1 MSTSCLLR
9 RVIASPASP
18 AGARA
23 SPLRPRPS
31 PLRAVAVRTRRLQ
44 TVTPSARA
52 SAAGGAAS
60 EFPEDPPASA
70 VTYRQLAPHV
80 ELARAERVAGGA
92 STSRAHAPSP
102 ALPVLVGWFGCKPS
116 HLRKYAKMYLSEKLG
131 YDAVVCVT
139 PPVAATLFPALGD
152 AFAATA
158 LGAVAHARKILAEE
172 DAEGKSASRVS
183 APVALGPACALDERP
198 LILHLFSNGG
208 YVFAGNVMHAQTGF
222 VADTETPLGAS
233 ITTVLRRRL
242 GFAPEPAAAA
252 RFSDSVAALVM
263 DSAPGELEPG
273 MVAASFRS
281 VLTGSRAEIVA
292 PDESTENTP
301 FLTPDEGFKN
311 GVGASEDAFA
321 SVAAA
326 ALAWRPIAKRL
337 RYVDAAWGGFA
348 AVTGNGWSGD
358 CESRPGNAAEV
369 AHAVAE
375 KKLRRLKAEAQQMR
389 DEQTRGD
396 ARGERRDAVAA
407 ARPARASPGTTI
419 ENGGLLKC
427 PALFLYSAA
436 DALIPPEGVE
446 AFAAARARRLGT
458 VSSASTEGAGAG
470 GGRVVLRRW
479 ESAAHCEIGKDH
491 PEAYAAALRA
501 FLGRAPDD
509 GSSDGSSAASPE
521 SGSGAAN
528 NIKPFVRPAVDRR
541 PAAARDADAA
551 VAETTEQ

>member
-1 MSTSCLLR
+1 MSTSCLLC
-9 RVIASPASP
+9 RVIASPASS

-23 SPLRPRPS
+23 SPLRSRPS
-31 PLRAVAVRTRRLQ
+31 PLRTVADRSCRIQ
-44 TVTPSARA
+44 TVTASAGA

-80 ELARAERVAGGA
+80 ELARAERSAGGA
-92 STSRAHAPSP
+92 ATSRARARP

-116 HLRKYAKMYLSEKLG
+116 HLRKYAKMYLSDALG
-131 YDAVVCVT
+131 YDAVVCIT

-252 RFSDSVAALVM
+252 RFSDTVAALVM
-263 DSAPGELEPG
+263 DSAPGELEPE

-281 VLTGSRAEIVA
+281 VLTGSRASLE
-292 PDESTENTP
+292 
-301 FLTPDEGFKN
+301 KK
-311 GVGASEDAFA
+311 GASLECLNEGVKTFGTSENAFA

-358 CESRPGNAAEV
+358 RKSRPGNAAEV

-375 KKLRRLKAEAQQMR
+375 KKLRRLKAEARRMR
-389 DEQTRGD
+389 EEQARGD
-396 ARGERRDAVAA
+396 TKNGGGGGFPASERDADAK
-407 ARPARASPGTTI
+407 TTS
-419 ENGGLLKC
+419 ETGLLKC
-427 PALFLYSAA
+427 PALFLYSAG

-458 VSSASTEGAGAG
+458 VSSASTDGAGAG

-479 ESAAHCEIGKDH
+479 ERAAHCEIGKEH

-501 FLGRAPDD
+501 FLRPEAA
-509 GSSDGSSAASPE
+509 SAAASAR
-521 SGSGAAN
+521 AAN
-528 NIKPFVRPAVDRR
+528 NIKPFVRASRR
-541 PAAARDADAA
+541 VAA
-551 VAETTEQ
+551 AETTE

>member
-1 MSTSCLLR
+1 M
-9 RVIASPASP
+9 
-18 AGARA
+18 
-23 SPLRPRPS
+23 
-31 PLRAVAVRTRRLQ
+31 
-44 TVTPSARA
+44 
-52 SAAGGAAS
+52 AS

-70 VTYRQLAPHV
+70 VTYRQIAPHV
-80 ELARAERVAGGA
+80 ELARAGGA
-92 STSRAHAPSP
+92 APRGGGSR

-116 HLRKYAKMYLSEKLG
+116 HLRKYAKMYLSDALG

-208 YVFAGNVMHAQTGF
+208 YVFAGNIMHAQTGF

-281 VLTGSRAEIVA
+281 VLTGSRASVA
-292 PDESTENTP
+292 PDENVFEN
-301 FLTPDEGFKN
+301 
-311 GVGASEDAFA
+311 ASENAFA

-396 ARGERRDAVAA
+396 ARGERLGERRDAVAA
-407 ARPARASPGTTI
+407 ARASPGTTI

-501 FLGRAPDD
+501 FLGF
-509 GSSDGSSAASPE
+509 SHSDGSVAASPE
-521 SGSGAAN
+521 SETQFAVN
-528 NIKPFVRPAVDRR
+528 NIKPFVRPVVDRR
-541 PAAARDADAA
+541 PAAARDPDAA

>member
-1 MSTSCLLR
+1 MSSSCLLR
-9 RVIASPASP
+9 RVLASSASPEGAR
-18 AGARA
+18 ARA

-31 PLRAVAVRTRRLQ
+31 PLRAVAVRSRRLQ

-116 HLRKYAKMYLSEKLG
+116 HLRKYAKMYLSERLG
-131 YDAVVCVT
+131 YDAVVCIT

-172 DAEGKSASRVS
+172 DVQDLLSRRTLGDATKKVDEPRRTNERP
-183 APVALGPACALDERP
+183 AGPACALDERP
-198 LILHLFSNGG
+198 LVLHLFSNGG
-208 YVFAGNVMHAQTGF
+208 YLFAGNVMHAQTGF
-222 VADTETPLGAS
+222 VADTETPLAEAM
-233 ITTVLRRRL
+233 TTSLRRKL
-242 GFAPEPAAAA
+242 GMAPEPAAAA
-252 RFSDSVAALVM
+252 RFVSSVAALVM

-273 MVAASFRS
+273 MVAASFAS
-281 VLTGSRAEIVA
+281 VFSGERARVNKNVSHGNVSSVSSRKSQSSA
-292 PDESTENTP
+292 DS
-301 FLTPDEGFKN
+301 
-311 GVGASEDAFA
+311 
-321 SVAAA
+321 SVAAF
-326 ALAWRPIAKRL
+326 LAWRPIAKRL
-337 RYVDAAWGGFA
+337 AYVDAAWGGFP
-348 AVTGNGWSGD
+348 AVTGNRWSGD
-358 CESRPGNAAEV
+358 AKCSRPGNAAEV

-375 KKLRRLKAEAQQMR
+375 KKLRRLKEEARQMR
-389 DEQTRGD
+389 DEHHDHLRVSEESG
-396 ARGERRDAVAA
+396 V
-407 ARPARASPGTTI
+407 
-419 ENGGLLKC
+419 LKC

-479 ESAAHCEIGKDH
+479 EDAAHCEIGKAN
-491 PEAYAAALRA
+491 PEAYVTALRD
-501 FLGRAPDD
+501 FLRPEKDASSTRAATFGEND
-509 GSSDGSSAASPE
+509 
-521 SGSGAAN
+521 AAN
-528 NIKPFVRPAVDRR
+528 NIKPFIRQPF
-541 PAAARDADAA
+541 
-551 VAETTEQ
+551 VAETKKRPGTTTKATRGD

>member
-9 RVIASPASP
+9 RVLASPASS

-23 SPLRPRPS
+23 APQRPRPS
-31 PLRAVAVRTRRLQ
+31 PLRAVAVRSRRVQ
-44 TVTPSARA
+44 TVTHASAGA
-52 SAAGGAAS
+52 SAAGGAALAS

-70 VTYRQLAPHV
+70 VTYRQIAPHV
-80 ELARAERVAGGA
+80 ELARAGGA
-92 STSRAHAPSP
+92 APRGGGSR

-116 HLRKYAKMYLSEKLG
+116 HLRKYAKMYLSDALG

-208 YVFAGNVMHAQTGF
+208 YVFAGNIMHAQTGF

-281 VLTGSRAEIVA
+281 VLTGSRASVA
-292 PDESTENTP
+292 PDENVFEN
-301 FLTPDEGFKN
+301 
-311 GVGASEDAFA
+311 ASENAFA

-396 ARGERRDAVAA
+396 ARGERLGERRDAVAA
-407 ARPARASPGTTI
+407 ARASPGTTI

-501 FLGRAPDD
+501 FLGFSR
-509 GSSDGSSAASPE
+509 SDGSVAASPE
-521 SGSGAAN
+521 SETQFAVN
-528 NIKPFVRPAVDRR
+528 NIKPFVRPVVDRR
-541 PAAARDADAA
+541 PAAARDPDAA

>member
-172 DAEGKSASRVS
+172 DLLSRS
-183 APVALGPACALDERP
+183 TLGDAAKKVAGPACALDERP
-198 LILHLFSNGG
+198 LVLHLFSNGG
-208 YVFAGNVMHAQTGF
+208 YLFAGNVMHAQTGF
-222 VADTETPLGAS
+222 VADTETPLAEAM
-233 ITTVLRRRL
+233 TTSLRRKL
-242 GFAPEPAAAA
+242 GMAPEPAAAA
-252 RFSDSVAALVM
+252 RFVSSVAALVM

-273 MVAASFRS
+273 MVAASFNS
-281 VLTGSRAEIVA
+281 VFSGERARVNKNVSFGNDASGSPLTIADSSV
-292 PDESTENTP
+292 
-301 FLTPDEGFKN
+301 
-311 GVGASEDAFA
+311 DAF
-321 SVAAA
+321 
-326 ALAWRPIAKRL
+326 LAWRPIAKRL
-337 RYVDAAWGGFA
+337 RYVDAAWGGFP
-348 AVTGNGWSGD
+348 AVTGNRWSGD
-358 CESRPGNAAEV
+358 AKCSRPGNAAEV

-375 KKLRRLKAEAQQMR
+375 KKLRRLKEEARAMR
-389 DEQTRGD
+389 DETT
-396 ARGERRDAVAA
+396 ARGKNHDDDLLGDDEFSE
-407 ARPARASPGTTI
+407 SPSGV
-419 ENGGLLKC
+419 LKC

-458 VSSASTEGAGAG
+458 VSSATTEGAGAG

-479 ESAAHCEIGKDH
+479 ERAAHCEIGK
-491 PEAYAAALRA
+491 AYPGAYLNALRD
-501 FLGRAPDD
+501 FLRPAHMSEPPR
-509 GSSDGSSAASPE
+509 AASAL
-521 SGSGAAN
+521 SSAAN
-528 NIKPFVRPAVDRR
+528 NIKPFVRPRF
-541 PAAARDADAA
+541 
-551 VAETTEQ
+551 VAETENAGDVPNAASE

>member
-9 RVIASPASP
+9 RVLASPASS

-23 SPLRPRPS
+23 APQRPRPS
-31 PLRAVAVRTRRLQ
+31 PLRAVAVRSRRVQ
-44 TVTPSARA
+44 TVTHASAGA
-52 SAAGGAAS
+52 SAAGGAALAS

-70 VTYRQLAPHV
+70 VTYRQIAPHV
-80 ELARAERVAGGA
+80 ELARAGGA
-92 STSRAHAPSP
+92 APRGGGSR

-116 HLRKYAKMYLSEKLG
+116 HLRKYAKMYLSDALG

-208 YVFAGNVMHAQTGF
+208 YVFAGNIMHAQTGF

-281 VLTGSRAEIVA
+281 VLTGSRASVA
-292 PDESTENTP
+292 PDENVFEN
-301 FLTPDEGFKN
+301 
-311 GVGASEDAFA
+311 ASENAFA

-396 ARGERRDAVAA
+396 ARGERRDAVADA
-407 ARPARASPGTTI
+407 LIPARASPGTTI

-521 SGSGAAN
+521 SGSGAVN
-528 NIKPFVRPAVDRR
+528 NIKPFVRPVVDRR
-541 PAAARDADAA
+541 PAAARDPDAA

>member
-9 RVIASPASP
+9 RVLASPASS

-23 SPLRPRPS
+23 APQRPRPS
-31 PLRAVAVRTRRLQ
+31 PLRAVAVRSRRVQ
-44 TVTPSARA
+44 TVTHASAGA
-52 SAAGGAAS
+52 SAAGGAALAS

-70 VTYRQLAPHV
+70 VTYRQIAPHV
-80 ELARAERVAGGA
+80 ELARAGGA
-92 STSRAHAPSP
+92 APPGGGSR

-116 HLRKYAKMYLSEKLG
+116 HLRKYAKMYLSDALG

-152 AFAATA
+152 ACAATA

-172 DAEGKSASRVS
+172 DAEGKSASRES
-183 APVALGPACALDERP
+183 APVALGPSCALDERP

-273 MVAASFRS
+273 MGAASFRS
-281 VLTGSRAEIVA
+281 VLTGSRASVA
-292 PDESTENTP
+292 PDENVFEN
-301 FLTPDEGFKN
+301 
-311 GVGASEDAFA
+311 ASENAFA

-358 CESRPGNAAEV
+358 CKSRPGNAAEV

-375 KKLRRLKAEAQQMR
+375 KKLRRAIADIAKA
-389 DEQTRGD
+389 TGN
-396 ARGERRDAVAA
+396 
-407 ARPARASPGTTI
+407 ARPDDGLPRSRKGKGLPAPGCFA
-419 ENGGLLKC
+419 GGGP
-427 PALFLYSAA
+427 PAVGGGAPMFAGGGAA
-436 DALIPPEGVE
+436 KFKAAGLPP
-446 AFAAARARRLGT
+446 AFAAYLKTMG
-458 VSSASTEGAGAG
+458 VVPGGFPG
-470 GGRVVLRRW
+470 GGGLAGD
-479 ESAAHCEIGKDH
+479 S
-491 PEAYAAALRA
+491 
-501 FLGRAPDD
+501 DD
-509 GSSDGSSAASPE
+509 DY
-521 SGSGAAN
+521 
-528 NIKPFVRPAVDRR
+528 
-541 PAAARDADAA
+541 
-551 VAETTEQ
+551 

>member
-9 RVIASPASP
+9 RVLASPASS

-23 SPLRPRPS
+23 APQRPRPS
-31 PLRAVAVRTRRLQ
+31 PLRAVAVRSRPVQ
-44 TVTPSARA
+44 TVTRA
-52 SAAGGAAS
+52 SAGASSAGGAALAS

-70 VTYRQLAPHV
+70 VTYRQIAPHV
-80 ELARAERVAGGA
+80 ELARAGGA
-92 STSRAHAPSP
+92 APRGGGSR

-116 HLRKYAKMYLSEKLG
+116 HLRKYAKMYLSDALG

-172 DAEGKSASRVS
+172 DAEGKSASRES
-183 APVALGPACALDERP
+183 APVALGPSCALDERP

-263 DSAPGELEPG
+263 DSAPGELEPE

-281 VLTGSRAEIVA
+281 VLTGSRASLEKKGA
-292 PDESTENTP
+292 SLECLN
-301 FLTPDEGFKN
+301 EGVKTF
-311 GVGASEDAFA
+311 GASENAFA

-358 CESRPGNAAEV
+358 RKSRPGNAAEV

-396 ARGERRDAVAA
+396 ARGDVRDVDAKAN
-407 ARPARASPGTTI
+407 PARARPGTTESMI
-419 ENGGLLKC
+419 ETDGLLRC

-509 GSSDGSSAASPE
+509 GSAAASPE

-551 VAETTEQ
+551 VAETTER

>member
-1 MSTSCLLR
+1 
-9 RVIASPASP
+9 
-18 AGARA
+18 
-23 SPLRPRPS
+23 
-31 PLRAVAVRTRRLQ
+31 
-44 TVTPSARA
+44 
-52 SAAGGAAS
+52 
-60 EFPEDPPASA
+60 
-70 VTYRQLAPHV
+70 
-80 ELARAERVAGGA
+80 
-92 STSRAHAPSP
+92 
-102 ALPVLVGWFGCKPS
+102 VLVGWFGCKPS
-116 HLRKYAKMYLSEKLG
+116 HLRKYAKMYLSDALG

-172 DAEGKSASRVS
+172 DAEGKSASSSVSAPSHQAS

-208 YVFAGNVMHAQTGF
+208 YVFAGNIMHAQTGF

-281 VLTGSRAEIVA
+281 VLTGSRASVA
-292 PDESTENTP
+292 PDENTP
-301 FLTPDEGFKN
+301 F
-311 GVGASEDAFA
+311 ASENAFA

-358 CESRPGNAAEV
+358 CKSRPGNAAEV

-427 PALFLYSAA
+427 PSLFLYSAA

-509 GSSDGSSAASPE
+509 GNSDGSSAASPE
-521 SGSGAAN
+521 SGSGAVN
-528 NIKPFVRPAVDRR
+528 NIKPFVRPVVDRR

-551 VAETTEQ
+551 VAETTER

>member
-9 RVIASPASP
+9 RVLASPASS

-23 SPLRPRPS
+23 APQRPRPS
-31 PLRAVAVRTRRLQ
+31 PLRAVAVRSRRVQ
-44 TVTPSARA
+44 TVTHASAGA
-52 SAAGGAAS
+52 SAAGGAALAS

-70 VTYRQLAPHV
+70 VTYRQIAPHV
-80 ELARAERVAGGA
+80 ELARAGGA
-92 STSRAHAPSP
+92 APRGGGSR

-116 HLRKYAKMYLSEKLG
+116 HLRKYAKMYLSDALG

-208 YVFAGNVMHAQTGF
+208 YVFAGNIMHAQTGF

-281 VLTGSRAEIVA
+281 VLTGSRASVA
-292 PDESTENTP
+292 PDENVFEN
-301 FLTPDEGFKN
+301 
-311 GVGASEDAFA
+311 ASENAFA

-521 SGSGAAN
+521 SGSRAVN
-528 NIKPFVRPAVDRR
+528 NIKPFVRPVVDRR

>member
-9 RVIASPASP
+9 RVIASPASS

-31 PLRAVAVRTRRLQ
+31 PLRAVAVRSRRIQ
-44 TVTPSARA
+44 TVTASARA

-80 ELARAERVAGGA
+80 ELARAERGAGGVA
-92 STSRAHAPSP
+92 ASRARARP

-116 HLRKYAKMYLSEKLG
+116 HLRKYAKMYLSDALG

-172 DAEGKSASRVS
+172 DAEGKSASRES
-183 APVALGPACALDERP
+183 APVALGPSCALDERP

-263 DSAPGELEPG
+263 DSAPGELEPE

-281 VLTGSRAEIVA
+281 VLTGSRASLEKKGA
-292 PDESTENTP
+292 SLECLN
-301 FLTPDEGFKN
+301 EGVKTF
-311 GVGASEDAFA
+311 GASENAFA

-358 CESRPGNAAEV
+358 RKSRPGNAAEV

-396 ARGERRDAVAA
+396 ARGDVRDVDAKAN
-407 ARPARASPGTTI
+407 PARARPGTTESMI
-419 ENGGLLKC
+419 ETDGLLRC

-509 GSSDGSSAASPE
+509 GSSAASPE

-551 VAETTEQ
+551 VAETTER

>member
-9 RVIASPASP
+9 RVLASPASS

-23 SPLRPRPS
+23 APQRPRPS
-31 PLRAVAVRTRRLQ
+31 PLRAVAVRSRRVQ
-44 TVTPSARA
+44 TVTHASAGA
-52 SAAGGAAS
+52 SAAGGAALAS

-70 VTYRQLAPHV
+70 VTYRQIAPHV
-80 ELARAERVAGGA
+80 ELARAGGA
-92 STSRAHAPSP
+92 APRGGGSR

-116 HLRKYAKMYLSEKLG
+116 HLRKYAKMYLSDALG

-208 YVFAGNVMHAQTGF
+208 YVFAGNIMHAQTGF

-281 VLTGSRAEIVA
+281 VLTGSRASVA
-292 PDESTENTP
+292 PDENVFEN
-301 FLTPDEGFKN
+301 
-311 GVGASEDAFA
+311 ASENAFA

-521 SGSGAAN
+521 SGSGAVN
-528 NIKPFVRPAVDRR
+528 NIKPFVRPVVDRR

>member
-1 MSTSCLLR
+1 M
-9 RVIASPASP
+9 
-18 AGARA
+18 
-23 SPLRPRPS
+23 
-31 PLRAVAVRTRRLQ
+31 
-44 TVTPSARA
+44 
-52 SAAGGAAS
+52 AS

-70 VTYRQLAPHV
+70 VTYRQIAPHV
-80 ELARAERVAGGA
+80 ELARAGGA
-92 STSRAHAPSP
+92 APRGGGSR

-116 HLRKYAKMYLSEKLG
+116 HLRKYAKMYLSDALG

-208 YVFAGNVMHAQTGF
+208 YVFAGNIMHAQTGF

-273 MVAASFRS
+273 MVAASFNS
-281 VLTGSRAEIVA
+281 VFSGERARVNKNVSFGNDASGSPLTIADSSV
-292 PDESTENTP
+292 
-301 FLTPDEGFKN
+301 
-311 GVGASEDAFA
+311 DAF
-321 SVAAA
+321 
-326 ALAWRPIAKRL
+326 LAWRPIAKRA
-337 RYVDAAWGGFA
+337 RYVDAAWGGFP
-348 AVTGNGWSGD
+348 AVTGNRWSGD
-358 CESRPGNAAEV
+358 AKSSRPGNAAEV

-375 KKLRRLKAEAQQMR
+375 KKLRRLKEEARAMR
-389 DEQTRGD
+389 DETT
-396 ARGERRDAVAA
+396 ARGKNHDDLLGDDEFSE
-407 ARPARASPGTTI
+407 SPSGV
-419 ENGGLLKC
+419 LKC

-458 VSSASTEGAGAG
+458 VSSATTEGRAGCG
-470 GGRVVLRRW
+470 
-479 ESAAHCEIGKDH
+479 
-491 PEAYAAALRA
+491 
-501 FLGRAPDD
+501 AP
-509 GSSDGSSAASPE
+509 
-521 SGSGAAN
+521 
-528 NIKPFVRPAVDRR
+528 
-541 PAAARDADAA
+541 
-551 VAETTEQ
+551 

>member
-1 MSTSCLLR
+1 M
-9 RVIASPASP
+9 
-18 AGARA
+18 
-23 SPLRPRPS
+23 
-31 PLRAVAVRTRRLQ
+31 
-44 TVTPSARA
+44 
-52 SAAGGAAS
+52 AS

-70 VTYRQLAPHV
+70 VTYRQIAPHV
-80 ELARAERVAGGA
+80 ELARAGGA
-92 STSRAHAPSP
+92 APRGGGSR

-116 HLRKYAKMYLSEKLG
+116 HLRKYAKMYLSDALG

-172 DAEGKSASRVS
+172 DAEGKSASSSVSAPSHQAS

-396 ARGERRDAVAA
+396 ARAGDFRDAVAA
-407 ARPARASPGTTI
+407 VAHPARARPGTTI

-521 SGSGAAN
+521 SGSRAVN
-528 NIKPFVRPAVDRR
+528 NIKPFVRPVVDRR

>member
-172 DAEGKSASRVS
+172 DLLSRWTLGD
-183 APVALGPACALDERP
+183 AAKKAAGPACALDERP
-198 LILHLFSNGG
+198 LVLHLFSNGG
-208 YVFAGNVMHAQTGF
+208 YLFAGNVMHAQTGF
-222 VADTETPLGAS
+222 VADTETPLAEA
-233 ITTVLRRRL
+233 ITTSLRRKL
-242 GFAPEPAAAA
+242 GMAPEPAAAK
-252 RFSDSVAALVM
+252 RFVSSVAALVM

-273 MVAASFRS
+273 MVAASFNS
-281 VLTGSRAEIVA
+281 VFSGERARVNKNVSFGNELLSGSPLTIADCSV
-292 PDESTENTP
+292 
-301 FLTPDEGFKN
+301 
-311 GVGASEDAFA
+311 DAF
-321 SVAAA
+321 
-326 ALAWRPIAKRL
+326 LAWRPIAKRL
-337 RYVDAAWGGFA
+337 RYVDAAWGGFP
-348 AVTGNGWSGD
+348 AVTGNRWSGD
-358 CESRPGNAAEV
+358 AKSGRPGNAAEV

-375 KKLRRLKAEAQQMR
+375 KKLRRLKEEARAMR
-389 DEQTRGD
+389 DETT
-396 ARGERRDAVAA
+396 ARGKNHDDHLETLDDFSE
-407 ARPARASPGTTI
+407 SPSGV
-419 ENGGLLKC
+419 LKC

-458 VSSASTEGAGAG
+458 VSSATTEGAGAG

-479 ESAAHCEIGKDH
+479 EHAAHCEIGKAH
-491 PEAYAAALRA
+491 PEAYVNALRD
-501 FLGRAPDD
+501 FLRPEM
-509 GSSDGSSAASPE
+509 SESQNAASAL
-521 SGSGAAN
+521 SSAAN
-528 NIKPFVRPAVDRR
+528 NIKPFVRPRF
-541 PAAARDADAA
+541 
-551 VAETTEQ
+551 VAETPNAGDVPNAALE

>member
-9 RVIASPASP
+9 RVIASPASS

-31 PLRAVAVRTRRLQ
+31 PLRAVAVRSRRIQ
-44 TVTPSARA
+44 TVTASARA

-80 ELARAERVAGGA
+80 ELARAERGAGGVA
-92 STSRAHAPSP
+92 ASRARARP

-116 HLRKYAKMYLSEKLG
+116 HLRKYAKMYLSDALG
-131 YDAVVCVT
+131 HDAVVCVT

-172 DAEGKSASRVS
+172 DAGDA
-183 APVALGPACALDERP
+183 APRAAAGPACALDERP

-208 YVFAGNVMHAQTGF
+208 YLFAGNVMHAQTGF
-222 VADTETPLGAS
+222 VADTETPLAEAM
-233 ITTVLRRRL
+233 TTSLRRKL
-242 GFAPEPAAAA
+242 GMAPEPAAAA
-252 RFSDSVAALVM
+252 RFVSSVAALVM

-273 MVAASFRS
+273 MVAASFNS
-281 VLTGSRAEIVA
+281 VFSGERARVNKNVSFGNDASGSPLTIADSSV
-292 PDESTENTP
+292 
-301 FLTPDEGFKN
+301 
-311 GVGASEDAFA
+311 DAF
-321 SVAAA
+321 
-326 ALAWRPIAKRL
+326 LAWRPIAKRL
-337 RYVDAAWGGFA
+337 RYVDAAWGGFP
-348 AVTGNGWSGD
+348 AVTGNRWSGD
-358 CESRPGNAAEV
+358 AKSSRPGNAAEV

-375 KKLRRLKAEAQQMR
+375 KKLRRLKEEARAMR
-389 DEQTRGD
+389 DETT
-396 ARGERRDAVAA
+396 ARGKNHDDHLETLDEFSE
-407 ARPARASPGTTI
+407 SPSGV
-419 ENGGLLKC
+419 LKC

-458 VSSASTEGAGAG
+458 VSSATTEGAGAG

-479 ESAAHCEIGKDH
+479 EDAAHCEIGKAH
-491 PEAYAAALRA
+491 PEAYENALRD
-501 FLGRAPDD
+501 FLRPDA
-509 GSSDGSSAASPE
+509 SEPPRAASAL
-521 SGSGAAN
+521 SSAAN
-528 NIKPFVRPAVDRR
+528 NIKPFVRPRF
-541 PAAARDADAA
+541 
-551 VAETTEQ
+551 VAETENAGDVPNAASE

>member
-9 RVIASPASP
+9 RVLASPASS

-23 SPLRPRPS
+23 APQRPRPS
-31 PLRAVAVRTRRLQ
+31 PLRAVAVRSRRVQ
-44 TVTPSARA
+44 TVTHASAGA
-52 SAAGGAAS
+52 SAAGGAALAS

-70 VTYRQLAPHV
+70 VTYRQIAPHV
-80 ELARAERVAGGA
+80 ELARAGGA
-92 STSRAHAPSP
+92 APRGGGSR

-116 HLRKYAKMYLSEKLG
+116 HLRKYAKMYLSDALG

-208 YVFAGNVMHAQTGF
+208 DVFAGNIMHAQTGF

-281 VLTGSRAEIVA
+281 VLTGSRASVA
-292 PDESTENTP
+292 PDENTP
-301 FLTPDEGFKN
+301 F
-311 GVGASEDAFA
+311 ASENAFA

-358 CESRPGNAAEV
+358 CKSRPGNAAEV

-375 KKLRRLKAEAQQMR
+375 KKLRRLKEEARAMR
-389 DEQTRGD
+389 DETT
-396 ARGERRDAVAA
+396 ARGKNHDDHLETLDEFSE
-407 ARPARASPGTTI
+407 SPSGV
-419 ENGGLLKC
+419 LKC

-458 VSSASTEGAGAG
+458 VSSATTEGAGAG

-479 ESAAHCEIGKDH
+479 EHAAHCEIGKAH
-491 PEAYAAALRA
+491 PEAYENALRD
-501 FLGRAPDD
+501 FLRPDA
-509 GSSDGSSAASPE
+509 SEPPRAASAL
-521 SGSGAAN
+521 SSAAN
-528 NIKPFVRPAVDRR
+528 NIKPFVRPRF
-541 PAAARDADAA
+541 
-551 VAETTEQ
+551 VAETENAGDVPNAASE

>member
-9 RVIASPASP
+9 RVLASPASS

-23 SPLRPRPS
+23 APQRPRPS
-31 PLRAVAVRTRRLQ
+31 PLRAVAVRSRRVQ
-44 TVTPSARA
+44 TVTHASAGA
-52 SAAGGAAS
+52 SAAGGAALAS

-70 VTYRQLAPHV
+70 VTYRQIAPHV
-80 ELARAERVAGGA
+80 ELARAGGA
-92 STSRAHAPSP
+92 APRGGGSR

-116 HLRKYAKMYLSEKLG
+116 HLRKYAKMYLSDALG

-208 YVFAGNVMHAQTGF
+208 YVFAGNIMHAQTGF

-281 VLTGSRAEIVA
+281 VLTGSRASVA
-292 PDESTENTP
+292 PDENVFEN
-301 FLTPDEGFKN
+301 
-311 GVGASEDAFA
+311 ASENAFA

-348 AVTGNGWSGD
+348 AVTGNGWSGER
-358 CESRPGNAAEV
+358 ESRPGNAAEV

-396 ARGERRDAVAA
+396 ARGERLGERRDAVAA
-407 ARPARASPGTTI
+407 ARASPGTTI

-521 SGSGAAN
+521 SGSGAVN
-528 NIKPFVRPAVDRR
+528 NIKPFVRPVVDRR

>member
-9 RVIASPASP
+9 RVLASPASS

-23 SPLRPRPS
+23 APQRPRPS
-31 PLRAVAVRTRRLQ
+31 PLRAVAVRSRRVQ
-44 TVTPSARA
+44 TVTHASAGA
-52 SAAGGAAS
+52 SAAGGAALAS

-70 VTYRQLAPHV
+70 VTYRQIAPHV
-80 ELARAERVAGGA
+80 ELARAGGA
-92 STSRAHAPSP
+92 APRGGGSR

-116 HLRKYAKMYLSEKLG
+116 HLRKYAKMYLSDALG

-208 YVFAGNVMHAQTGF
+208 YVFAGNIMHAQTGF

-281 VLTGSRAEIVA
+281 VLTGSRASVA
-292 PDESTENTP
+292 PDENVHEN
-301 FLTPDEGFKN
+301 
-311 GVGASEDAFA
+311 ASENAFA

-396 ARGERRDAVAA
+396 ARGERLGERRDAVAA
-407 ARPARASPGTTI
+407 ARASPGTTI

-501 FLGRAPDD
+501 FLGFSRSAE
-509 GSSDGSSAASPE
+509 SVAASPE
-521 SGSGAAN
+521 FADCSGAVN
-528 NIKPFVRPAVDRR
+528 NIKPFVRPVVDRR

>member
-9 RVIASPASP
+9 RVLASPASS

-23 SPLRPRPS
+23 APQRPRPS
-31 PLRAVAVRTRRLQ
+31 PLRAVAVRSRRVQ
-44 TVTPSARA
+44 TVTHASAGA
-52 SAAGGAAS
+52 SAAGGAALAS

-70 VTYRQLAPHV
+70 VTYRQIAPHV
-80 ELARAERVAGGA
+80 ELARAGGA
-92 STSRAHAPSP
+92 APPGGGSR

-116 HLRKYAKMYLSEKLG
+116 HLRKYAKMYLSDALG

-208 YVFAGNVMHAQTGF
+208 YVFAGNIMHAQTGF

-281 VLTGSRAEIVA
+281 VLTGSRASVA
-292 PDESTENTP
+292 PDENTP
-301 FLTPDEGFKN
+301 F
-311 GVGASEDAFA
+311 ASENAFA

-358 CESRPGNAAEV
+358 CKSRPGNAAEV

-521 SGSGAAN
+521 SGSGAVN
-528 NIKPFVRPAVDRR
+528 NIKPFVRPVVDRR

-551 VAETTEQ
+551 VAETTGQ

>member
-1 MSTSCLLR
+1 
-9 RVIASPASP
+9 
-18 AGARA
+18 
-23 SPLRPRPS
+23 
-31 PLRAVAVRTRRLQ
+31 
-44 TVTPSARA
+44 
-52 SAAGGAAS
+52 
-60 EFPEDPPASA
+60 
-70 VTYRQLAPHV
+70 
-80 ELARAERVAGGA
+80 
-92 STSRAHAPSP
+92 
-102 ALPVLVGWFGCKPS
+102 VLVGWFGCKPS
-116 HLRKYAKMYLSEKLG
+116 HLRKYAKMYLSDALG

-208 YVFAGNVMHAQTGF
+208 YVFAGNIMHAQTGF

-273 MVAASFRS
+273 MVAASFNS
-281 VLTGSRAEIVA
+281 VFSGERAKVNKNVSVGNELLSGSPLPIADCSV
-292 PDESTENTP
+292 
-301 FLTPDEGFKN
+301 
-311 GVGASEDAFA
+311 DAF
-321 SVAAA
+321 
-326 ALAWRPIAKRL
+326 LAWRPIAKRA
-337 RYVDAAWGGFA
+337 RYVDAAWGGFP
-348 AVTGNGWSGD
+348 AVTGNRWSGD
-358 CESRPGNAAEV
+358 AKSARPGNAAEV

-427 PALFLYSAA
+427 PSLFLYSAA

-509 GSSDGSSAASPE
+509 GNSDGSSAASPE
-521 SGSGAAN
+521 SGSGAVN
-528 NIKPFVRPAVDRR
+528 NIKPFVRPVVDRR

-551 VAETTEQ
+551 VAETTER